1 MGVAWGQAKSAFVA
15 WPSPLA
21 VSHPPA
27 AGCHMPHAACRFLQK
42 KKKWNVILR
51 HCHTDEGS
59 KQWAWQLPSKKVG
72 RHKPPSPTPTPS
84 PFAMSSN
91 VMKRAGRAKERKRER
106 RRESQSNMM
115 FRLFCVLLLLQNTFC
130 MPARCTPYPTL
141 YGIYMYLLRLI
152 CGWAHISLSHVS
164 WVAQIVRHLNYCL
177 GEATRCWAWED
188 GGEWC
193 APLMLIEFAPQRVQ
207 QAPPMEPSFSLDQVK
222 QIKSNLHCS
231 SWVSS
236 FKSNCNLGSANWN
249 LISIIVL
256 WVRVSYPSICRRHVT
271 RIPEIS
277 VLQVSPAQLQVNCEL
292 ILVGQQTL
300 KEQRL
305 WFHTANSFHSLDLF
319 ALWSLCL

>member
-1 MGVAWGQAKSAFVA
+1 M
-15 WPSPLA
+15 
-21 VSHPPA
+21 
-27 AGCHMPHAACRFLQK
+27 
-42 KKKWNVILR
+42 
-51 HCHTDEGS
+51 
-59 KQWAWQLPSKKVG
+59 
-72 RHKPPSPTPTPS
+72 
-84 PFAMSSN
+84 
-91 VMKRAGRAKERKRER
+91 

-130 MPARCTPYPTL
+130 IPARCPPYPTL

-177 GEATRCWAWED
+177 GEATQCRAWED

-207 QAPPMEPSFSLDQVK
+207 QAPPMEPNFSLHQVK
-222 QIKSNLHCS
+222 QIKSNSHCS
-231 SWVSS
+231 CWVSS
-236 FKSNCNLGSANWN
+236 FKSNCNLGSTNWN
-249 LISIIVL
+249 YISIIVL
-256 WVRVSYPSICRRHVT
+256 WVRVTYPFICRRHVT

-292 ILVGQQTL
+292 ILPGQQTL

-305 WFHTANSFHSLDLF
+305 WFHSANPFPSLGLF
-319 ALWSLCL
+319 ALPLGCFAFRSFCSLVVLSLGRFAFRSFCFEVVLFLVGFLMLVALSFHRLITLSLI